1 MSEAQGRT
9 ALTNALTV
17 DVEDYFQVSALAPQI
32 DRSTWEGREC
42 RVERNVDRLLSLFS
56 DRGAHA
62 TFFALG
68 WIAERY
74 PHLVRQIVAAGH
86 EIASHGYGHLR
97 CTDQSRA
104 DFRDDVRR
112 AKGLLED
119 LAGQRVL
126 GYRAPSFS
134 IGAGNQWAF
143 DVLLEAGY
151 RYSSS
156 VYPVR
161 HDHYAL
167 RLRRAPGPARD
178 SDHDDAPARSQP
190 PCRRW
195 RLLSACPVPAQPLGA
210 APCQHDRSAP
220 GDLLPAPMGD
230 RPRSAADTGHE
241 PEDPVSSLRQPAQD
255 RITPRPFAARLSL
268 GPSRQGLR
276 AATRVN
282 LADLHPASAAALAV
296 RRFRDA
302 DRERWDAFI
311 FACPGALSLT
321 PINAPVSRVA

>member
-1 MSEAQGRT
+1 MSEDQGRT
-9 ALTNALTV
+9 ALMNALTV

-97 CTDQSRA
+97 CTDQSRG

-112 AKGLLED
+112 AKDLLED

-161 HDHYAL
+161 HDHYGMPDAPRFAYDARPGLREIPITTTRLLGRNLPAGGGGYFRLAPYRLSRWAL
-167 RLRRAPGPARD
+167 R
-178 SDHDDAPARSQP
+178 
-190 PCRRW
+190 
-195 RLLSACPVPAQPLGA
+195 
-210 APCQHDRSAP
+210 
-220 GDLLPAPMGD
+220 
-230 RPRSAADTGHE
+230 
-241 PEDPVSSLRQPAQD
+241 
-255 RITPRPFAARLSL
+255 
-268 GPSRQGLR
+268 
-276 AATRVN
+276 RVN
-282 LADLHPASAAALAV
+282 TIDQRPVIFYLHPWEIDPGQPRIPGTSLKT
-296 RRFRDA
+296 RFRHYVNLHKTESRLGHLLRDF
-302 DRERWDAFI
+302 RW
-311 FACPGALSLT
+311 G
-321 PINAPVSRVA
+321 RVDEVFGLQLA

>member
-1 MSEAQGRT
+1 MSEDQGRT
-9 ALTNALTV
+9 ALMNALTV

-97 CTDQSRA
+97 CTDQSRG

-112 AKGLLED
+112 AKDLLED

-134 IGAGNQWAF
+134 IGAGNLWAF
-143 DVLLEAGY
+143 DCLERAGY

-156 VYPVR
+156 IYPIA
-161 HDHYAL
+161 HDHYGM
-167 RLRRAPGPARD
+167 P
-178 SDHDDAPARSQP
+178 DAPRFAHRVRPGLIEVPVTTTRFFNRNWPSSGGGYFRLMP
-190 PCRRW
+190 YAMSR
-195 RLLSACPVPAQPLGA
+195 RLLK
-210 APCQHDRSAP
+210 
-220 GDLLPAPMGD
+220 
-230 RPRSAADTGHE
+230 
-241 PEDPVSSLRQPAQD
+241 
-255 RITPRPFAARLSL
+255 
-268 GPSRQGLR
+268 
-276 AATRVN
+276 RVN
-282 LADLHPASAAALAV
+282 RIDRQAAVFYFHPWEIDPGQPRIAGINAKTRFRHYVNLHRTEARIKRLLADFSWGRMDKTFLGENHV
-296 RRFRDA
+296 
-302 DRERWDAFI
+302 
-311 FACPGALSLT
+311 
-321 PINAPVSRVA
+321 